1 MKAKTESEYSKKAAA
16 DSCAEFEDDV
26 LPEESEDHED
36 NQSK

>member
-1 MKAKTESEYSKKAAA
+1 MKAKTESEYSKKAA